1 MICAP
6 QEPAGRV
13 GGLSGVGQDGE
24 GVRLGGGR
32 RDRDGKRR
40 PWSLQ
45 SGEPDS
51 LKPGAGT
58 GPLARPQTA
67 TREKQPCRG
76 LGLPGWVPV
85 GLWQAWVEYLGV
97 LTWGPHGQCQDSG
110 HSQQQAAPV
119 PHPRPHGCHRQ
130 VCPWR
135 AQWAAPLPTSR
146 KREMGLWP
154 VVGGPASNGRF

>member
-1 MICAP
+1 MCPDP
-6 QEPAGRV
+6 QSIQRFFDCISTIFILLIILTNFFFFIRRPREQANHQK
-13 GGLSGVGQDGE
+13 L
-24 GVRLGGGR
+24 VRD

-119 PHPRPHGCHRQ
+119 PHPRPHGCHRDLQ
-130 VCPWR
+130 SHSF
-135 AQWAAPLPTSR
+135 T
-146 KREMGLWP
+146 
-154 VVGGPASNGRF
+154 GRCS